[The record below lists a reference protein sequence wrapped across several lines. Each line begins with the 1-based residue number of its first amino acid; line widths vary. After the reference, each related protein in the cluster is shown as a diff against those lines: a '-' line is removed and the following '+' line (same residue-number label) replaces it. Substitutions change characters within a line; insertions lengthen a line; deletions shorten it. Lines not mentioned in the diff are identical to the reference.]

1 MEKLIKLH
9 ALWTF
14 TLIGSFVMLIV
25 TGHQM
30 LRESKKEQ

>member
-9 ALWTF
+9 GFWTF
-14 TLIGSFVMLIV
+14 TLIGSLVMLIV

-30 LRESKKEQ
+30 LRESQKG